1 LFEKDLSDLAF
12 RDPLTGLANRAHFY
26 DQARFMLS
34 CADDQKISAAIIFF
48 DLDNFKNINDTHGHA
63 AGDQTL
69 KVVADRIRSCLRSN
83 DIAARLGGDEFT
95 ILIENTRNPQQLVP
109 LIERIETSLEAGI
122 RLNGVDVSISGSIG
136 LAMSIPGKDDVG
148 SLLHRADLAMY
159 RAKKTC
165 KGSYVIFDPTI
176 DG

>member
-48 DLDNFKNINDTHGHA
+48 DLDNFKNINE
-63 AGDQTL
+63 
-69 KVVADRIRSCLRSN
+69 VVADRIRSCLRSN

-165 KGSYVIFDPTI
+165 KGSYVIFDPII